1 MKFVIPDEAAMLA
14 FGGRL
19 ARACHTAAAI
29 YLHGQLG
36 AGKTTL
42 VRGFMREMGYSGSV
56 KSPTYTL
63 VEPYMVGTWHL
74 YHLDLYR
81 VRAAEELAYLGLRE
95 LPGRDVILLAEWPE
109 RGEGFLPPADL
120 VLDIDYVPA
129 GRQLTARPLTS
140 IGEAMMTALAGAD
153 FSHD

>member
-1 MKFVIPDEAAMLA
+1 MKLIIPDEAAMLA
-14 FGGRL
+14 FGGTL
-19 ARACHTAAAI
+19 ARACHIAAAI

-42 VRGFMREMGYSGSV
+42 VRGFMRGMGYSNSV

-63 VEPYMVGTWHL
+63 IEPYIVGTWRL

-120 VLDIDYVPA
+120 VLDIDYVPG
-129 GRQLTARPLTS
+129 GRQLTVKPLTS
-140 IGEAMMTALAGAD
+140 VGEAIVKELAAAD